1 MARWLRISILV
12 ATALTIAR
20 VPFLLVQFRH
30 LVDRG
35 QEPLAT
41 RPFDATIDVLGSF
54 AGVAF
59 LVTICLWLA
68 WHYGVQQRL
77 AAAGLTRYA
86 SAWTVLWWF
95 IPFADF
101 VMPAATTADSVRAA
115 GQASHGEPG
124 DTVLVWFWWLVWF
137 PAMLTF
143 AVGSAVRSAGI
154 AGQSFVAPGEDP
166 FDVGNMVATVRI
178 GDGLLV
184 VSSVLVAGAAVL
196 AVALVTKVHRAMAAI
211 APPEAP
217 PRPDLV

>member
-12 ATALTIAR
+12 ATTLTIAR
-20 VPFLLVQFRH
+20 VPFLLAQFRH

-41 RPFDATIDVLGSF
+41 RPFDATIDVPGSF

-68 WHYGVQQRL
+68 WHYGVQRRL
-77 AAAGLTRYA
+77 AAAGPTRYA
-86 SAWTVLWWF
+86 PAWTVLWWF

-101 VMPAATTADSVRAA
+101 VMPSATTADSVRAA
-115 GQASHGEPG
+115 GQVSHGEPS

-178 GDGLLV
+178 GDALLV
-184 VSSVLVAGAAVL
+184 VSSVLVAAAAVF
-196 AVALVTKVHRAMAAI
+196 AIALVTKVHRAMAAM
-211 APPEAP
+211 APPAAP